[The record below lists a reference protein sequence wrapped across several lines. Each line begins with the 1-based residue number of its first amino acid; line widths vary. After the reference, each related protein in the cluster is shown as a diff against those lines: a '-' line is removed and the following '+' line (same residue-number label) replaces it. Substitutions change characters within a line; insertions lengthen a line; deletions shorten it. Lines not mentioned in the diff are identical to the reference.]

1 MKSLVVL
8 LALALLPAVSM
19 ATCEDGHSIAESAV
33 AGQYRKLDPH
43 LRRLLNCKV
52 TANENFVTLRNGDE
66 RYTVISLCGEESFR
80 KTNIYSVVLHEVEDA
95 VCVVKSVKLL
105 GAQG

>member
-19 ATCEDGHSIAESAV
+19 ATCEDGHSTAESAV
-33 AGQYRKLDPH
+33 AGQYRKLDPK
-43 LRRLLNCKV
+43 LRRLLNCKIS
-52 TANENFVTLRNGDE
+52 ANENFETLRNGDE
-66 RYTVISLCGEESFR
+66 VYTVISVCGQEVAR

-105 GAQG
+105 GSQG